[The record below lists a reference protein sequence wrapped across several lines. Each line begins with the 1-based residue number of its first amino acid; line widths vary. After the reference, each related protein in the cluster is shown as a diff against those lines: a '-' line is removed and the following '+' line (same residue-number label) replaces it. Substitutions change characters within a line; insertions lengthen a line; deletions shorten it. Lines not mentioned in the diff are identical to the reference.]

1 MAVSRSSLVLLLL
14 GTSEQPGM
22 GHVPTRTCWTPA
34 WQPAA
39 TPWLC
44 HSAQD
49 CVTVEVTLKLV
60 AWAIPLSEAVG
71 REVMAAAR
79 PCQHPCQ
86 DAQGQELP
94 VPDPGA
100 PEVHEQP
107 LGQV

>member
-1 MAVSRSSLVLLLL
+1 MAVSCSSLVLLLL

-22 GHVPTRTCWTPA
+22 GHVPTGTCWKPA

-39 TPWLC
+39 TPRLC

-49 CVTVEVTLKLV
+49 CVTLEVTLKLV
-60 AWAIPLSEAVG
+60 AWAIPVPEAVG
-71 REVMAAAR
+71 MEVMAAAG
-79 PCQHPCQ
+79 PCHHPCQ
-86 DAQGQELP
+86 DTQGQELP